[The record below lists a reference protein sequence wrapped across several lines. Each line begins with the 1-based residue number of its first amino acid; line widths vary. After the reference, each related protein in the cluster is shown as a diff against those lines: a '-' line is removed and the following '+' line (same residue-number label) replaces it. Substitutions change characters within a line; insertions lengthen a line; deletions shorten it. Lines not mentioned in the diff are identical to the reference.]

1 MRTRHRG
8 RFAFIIVAM
17 LMAGGVI
24 ARDYDKQAAEAAG
37 AQMDAVT
44 VFVDADWG
52 GREDGAAREI
62 TRAHKAFQMRGYRL
76 LGSRNLYRERRS
88 GRLFCELRS
97 RRALSWFGD

>member
-17 LMAGGVI
+17 MMAGGVI

-44 VFVDADWG
+44 VFVDADWAVA
-52 GREDGAAREI
+52 RMAPRVRSPEPTKPSKCAAIACWESKPIQRTAI
-62 TRAHKAFQMRGYRL
+62 WKAFL
-76 LGSRNLYRERRS
+76 
-88 GRLFCELRS
+88 
-97 RRALSWFGD
+97 